1 MTVYAMWMNVHTPDL
16 HLLVPWCNAHAH
28 AHPCNTR
35 MYPGVQPAGGRRE
48 RAGPTG
54 VSARWGTGLCVITP
68 SAQSSDRPLPSHTQ
82 RSLSARHT
90 LPRHYPRTPVE
101 TCPLCRTAAA
111 GGWDG
116 TGGGG
121 HGGMFSLLI
130 RRRQN
135 PPHHRTPSLFGKA
148 PPSPAL
154 YSLTLSRNTSLPP
167 PARLPP
173 PGVSYSAYGRRGGE
187 GQRVQG
193 EGGNDQ

>member
-1 MTVYAMWMNVHTPDL
+1 VTVYAMWMNVHTPDL
-16 HLLVPWCNAHAH
+16 HLPVPWCNAHAH

-35 MYPGVQPAGGRRE
+35 MYPGVQAAGGRRE

-54 VSARWGTGLCVITP
+54 VSARRGTGLCVITP

-116 TGGGG
+116 TGGTGAWWNV
-121 HGGMFSLLI
+121 FI
-130 RRRQN
+130 FDKTPAE
-135 PPHHRTPSLFGKA
+135 PPTPSHSITVWQ
-148 PPSPAL
+148 SPWD
-154 YSLTLSRNTSLPP
+154 RI
-167 PARLPP
+167 
-173 PGVSYSAYGRRGGE
+173 
-187 GQRVQG
+187 
-193 EGGNDQ
+193 